1 MNMLKS
7 KSIYIYVN
15 KFIEMLKGSKYFIF
29 LFSIFLAYK
38 STAQNSTKPEKGNW
52 TKGPAER
59 FKGDVWVEYFIN
71 DTISDFV
78 SSRVLF
84 EPGARSNW
92 HKHSG
97 KQIVF
102 AVEGEGYLK
111 EKGKPIT
118 ILKKGDVIVIE
129 PGTIHSHGSINKQF
143 TQGIMMNDVGKK
155 ETTTWMYP
163 VLEEE
168 LLVKE

>member
-1 MNMLKS
+1 MKILE
-7 KSIYIYVN
+7 YI
-15 KFIEMLKGSKYFIF
+15 LTF
-29 LFSIFLAYK
+29 LLLISTYE
-38 STAQNSTKPEKGNW
+38 STAQISTKPEKGNW

-102 AVEGEGYLK
+102 VVEGEGYLK
-111 EKGKPIT
+111 VKGKPIT
-118 ILKKGDVIVIE
+118 ILKKGDVVVIE
-129 PGTIHSHGSINKQF
+129 PGEIHSHGSINKRF

-155 ETTTWMYP
+155 ETTTWLNP

-168 LLVKE
+168 LLEK

>member
-1 MNMLKS
+1 MKIV
-7 KSIYIYVN
+7 K
-15 KFIEMLKGSKYFIF
+15 F
-29 LFSIFLAYK
+29 LFLLCITIISIE
-38 STAQNSTKPEKGNW
+38 STAQISTKPDKGNW
-52 TKGPAER
+52 SKGASER

-118 ILKKGDVIVIE
+118 ILKKGDVVVIK
-129 PGTIHSHGSINKQF
+129 PGTIHSHGSINKRF

-155 ETTTWMYP
+155 ETTTWLNP

-168 LLVKE
+168 LLEKK

>member
-1 MNMLKS
+1 MNILKS

-15 KFIEMLKGSKYFIF
+15 KYIEMLKGSKYFIL
-29 LFSIFLAYK
+29 LFSIFLAHK
-38 STAQNSTKPEKGNW
+38 STAQTSTKPDKGNW
-52 TKGPAER
+52 SKGATER
-59 FKGDVWVEYFIN
+59 FKGDVLVEYFIN

-102 AVEGEGYLK
+102 AVEGEGFLK

-118 ILKKGDVIVIE
+118 LLKKGDVVIIP
-129 PGTIHSHGSINKQF
+129 PGVIHSHGSINKRF

-168 LLVKE
+168 LLEKE

>member
-1 MNMLKS
+1 MKILK
-7 KSIYIYVN
+7 YILTLLLL
-15 KFIEMLKGSKYFIF
+15 IS
-29 LFSIFLAYK
+29 AYE
-38 STAQNSTKPEKGNW
+38 STAQISTKPEKGNW

-118 ILKKGDVIVIE
+118 LLKKGDVVIIP
-129 PGTIHSHGSINKQF
+129 PGIIHSHGSINKRF

-155 ETTTWMYP
+155 ETTTWLKP

-168 LLVKE
+168 LLEKE

>member
-1 MNMLKS
+1 MKTLL
-7 KSIYIYVN
+7 YILPLLLL
-15 KFIEMLKGSKYFIF
+15 IAASE
-29 LFSIFLAYK
+29 
-38 STAQNSTKPEKGNW
+38 STAQISTKPDKGNW
-52 TKGPAER
+52 SKGAPER

-118 ILKKGDVIVIE
+118 LLKKGDVVVIE
-129 PGTIHSHGSINKQF
+129 PGTIHSHGSFKKRFI
-143 TQGIMMNDVGKK
+143 QGIMMNDVGKK
-155 ETTTWMYP
+155 ETTTWLNP

-168 LLVKE
+168 LLEKE

>member
-1 MNMLKS
+1 MKIP
-7 KSIYIYVN
+7 IYILTLLLIISA
-15 KFIEMLKGSKYFIF
+15 FQ
-29 LFSIFLAYK
+29 
-38 STAQNSTKPEKGNW
+38 STAQISTKPDKGNW
-52 TKGPAER
+52 SKGAPER

-118 ILKKGDVIVIE
+118 LLKKGDVVVIE
-129 PGTIHSHGSINKQF
+129 PGTIHSHGSINQRF

-155 ETTTWMYP
+155 ETTTWLNP

-168 LLVKE
+168 LLEKE